1 MVTINPDKPI
11 QPTASTKKSDSPA
24 KPPQGGF
31 DAVFNQVA
39 AQRPTASAPTGTEK
53 TVFVPDVHPARFADG
68 RESAS
73 GDVVNGV
80 QGLIDTLA
88 GYQKQLGDHGATL
101 KDLHGIVGRM
111 ASQSEA
117 LGTAANGLA
126 GDEKLERIVN
136 EALQL
141 SSLEIARYY
150 DGHYGE

>member
-11 QPTASTKKSDSPA
+11 QPIAATRTADSPA

-39 AQRPTASAPTGTEK
+39 AKRPAASALAGTEK
-53 TVFVPDVHPARFADG
+53 SVFVPDVHPARFANG

-73 GDVVNGV
+73 GEVVNSV
-80 QGLIDTLA
+80 QGLIDVLA
-88 GYQKQLGDHGATL
+88 GYQKKLGEHGATL
-101 KDLHGIVGRM
+101 KDLHGIVEQM

-117 LGTAANGLA
+117 LGTSAKGLA
-126 GDEKLERIVN
+126 GDEALESIVN

-150 DGHYGE
+150 NGHYGD